1 MMTMTAQ
8 PKVAR
13 RLELGKDVLL
23 ARFVKHNPDGRHRIK
38 VKTQVTVKGQ
48 TVDGEHV
55 SSPYSIL
62 LPRSIRD
69 TLSLGMRPVDRL
81 IDGLQPYPIVGLKGM
96 TETTLEQFVPRW
108 EQALA
113 TLDETRQEVRDRWSE
128 EVDAFN
134 RTVWTEILEDDYEAE
149 VGQRLKRLYREL
161 GTRYSV
167 DYDLWKPPEPV
178 DVAFGSP
185 VVQKWLKEGRANA
198 EQAVEAALLEF
209 ITGPRDAL
217 VKAAEEVIATLIDPD
232 TKVIKVG
239 TFTAMKA
246 AMQKLRAL
254 REISDVDLIHQIDAM
269 EDRLDDV
276 IGTAESAAGG
286 FTLAIKAKADEL
298 VGGINQV
305 IEAARDQ
312 DALEDTL
319 TAFGKSGRA
328 IELD

>member
-1 MMTMTAQ
+1 MPARAQ
-8 PKVAR
+8 SPPR
-13 RLELGKDVLL
+13 QLMLGQDVLL
-23 ARFVKHNPDGRHRIK
+23 ARFTRHYCDGRFQIPLK
-38 VKTQVTVKGQ
+38 SEVVIEGKA
-48 TVDGEHV
+48 VDKKHA
-55 SSPYSIL
+55 SAPRNIL
-62 LPRSIRD
+62 IPDAVHAVLRAGYRS
-69 TLSLGMRPVDRL
+69 LNEL
-81 IDGLQPYPIVGLKGM
+81 IDGLESYPIAGLKGM
-96 TETTLEQFVPRW
+96 TATTLEGFVPRW
-108 EQALA
+108 EAAQASLA
-113 TLDETRQEVRDRWSE
+113 AARDEARGMWAEAVEAWNREFWEKIPNINYERKIGDRLRDILHNLDT
-128 EVDAFN
+128 
-134 RTVWTEILEDDYEAE
+134 
-149 VGQRLKRLYREL
+149 K
-161 GTRYSV
+161 YSV
-167 DYDLWKPPEPV
+167 DYELWKAPEPV

-319 TAFGKSGRA
+319 AAFGKSGRT